1 MEAGRRLPELKPK
14 LKRIQQ
20 RTCFNSLFAQVRN
33 LLIQGEKN
41 LKNGLLKLCFLSRS
55 RALKT
60 SNSLLVLRSAE
71 YFADAM
77 KVSEAIQSHRIYLA
91 QNLFGFPFRQPQIAN
106 FLHHISWFSR
116 RDRHKGLPQNACGFA
131 GGSCCQRVTDAISPD
146 HLKGSAFTLT
156 PF

>member
-14 LKRIQQ
+14 PKRLQQ

-77 KVSEAIQSHRIYLA
+77 KVSEAI
-91 QNLFGFPFRQPQIAN
+91 
-106 FLHHISWFSR
+106 
-116 RDRHKGLPQNACGFA
+116 
-131 GGSCCQRVTDAISPD
+131 
-146 HLKGSAFTLT
+146 
-156 PF
+156 